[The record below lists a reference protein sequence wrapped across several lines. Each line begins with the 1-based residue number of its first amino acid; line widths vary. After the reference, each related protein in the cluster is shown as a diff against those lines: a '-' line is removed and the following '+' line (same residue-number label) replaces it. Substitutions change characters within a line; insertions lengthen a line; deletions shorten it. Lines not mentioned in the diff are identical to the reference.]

1 MPLHVEQMLRMRK
14 SWSFGCSIASRPGG
28 DEQRWKRGYASH
40 GEPRFIPPQH
50 SLQTTKALI
59 WFARLVGGEIDSI
72 VFFVF
77 KAAPLRPGR
86 IWPLAMGTHL
96 WIGCTAT
103 QCSFG
108 QNSGLCRTNCSF
120 CRKFVTWFANPHNK
134 RSTQICTFPSFL
146 GETCTRNES
155 SSVQWVDPYKRT
167 VCSSCGFME
176 SALPVVTF
184 ILGIQMLAVWQH
196 SIEFCYWLLDI
207 LSNAVTAGL
216 PYHIIGIAGILSMQD
231 TAAQCLPY
239 VTHLLLCLYERFY
252 DFHRREQSWALLVLY
267 LF

>member
-77 KAAPLRPGR
+77 KAAPLHPGR

-120 CRKFVTWFANPHNK
+120 CRKFCHLIRQSSQQAVYTNLYF
-134 RSTQICTFPSFL
+134 SLFF
-146 GETCTRNES
+146 GRNLYQKWKLFS
-155 SSVQWVDPYKRT
+155 AMGGSVQKNSLFLVRVYGVCTPCSDLHSWDPDA
-167 VCSSCGFME
+167 CS
-176 SALPVVTF
+176 
-184 ILGIQMLAVWQH
+184 LATLH
-196 SIEFCYWLLDI
+196 RI
-207 LSNAVTAGL
+207 
-216 PYHIIGIAGILSMQD
+216 
-231 TAAQCLPY
+231 
-239 VTHLLLCLYERFY
+239 LLLIAWYLVECGN
-252 DFHRREQSWALLVLY
+252 RRATVSYHWNCRNS
-267 LF
+267 